1 LSKKEA
7 VKWGIQH
14 EDECR
19 QAYSSHQ
26 THQHINFKTEPSGFA
41 INSQHPFL
49 GATPD
54 GIISCDCC
62 GKGAL
67 EIKCPFK
74 HRDKTV
80 QQAVTT
86 DKDFCL
92 DSSLHLKHKHRYY
105 TQIQLQMFLTKCQY
119 CDFVV
124 CPKQS
129 MVIVRVPIDIDFCKH
144 LVTKCEQFIK
154 DYAIVELVTL
164 RLEYLP
170 ISSATTSSE
179 NKENDTCTTW
189 YLKSV

>member
-1 LSKKEA
+1 MGKVTGTKAHDVLTRRDTTIPDNLVKRIVGYVSYDLSKKGA

-26 THQHINFKTEPSGFA
+26 THQHINFKIELSGFA

-54 GIISCDCC
+54 GIISCDGC

-74 HRDKTV
+74 HR
-80 QQAVTT
+80 QNCAT
-86 DKDFCL
+86 DNDFCL

-105 TQIQLQMFLTKCQY
+105 TQIQLQMFLTKSQY

-124 CPKQS
+124 YTKQS
-129 MVIVRVPIDIDFCKH
+129 MVIVK
-144 LVTKCEQFIK
+144 
-154 DYAIVELVTL
+154 
-164 RLEYLP
+164 
-170 ISSATTSSE
+170 SA
-179 NKENDTCTTW
+179 N
-189 YLKSV
+189 